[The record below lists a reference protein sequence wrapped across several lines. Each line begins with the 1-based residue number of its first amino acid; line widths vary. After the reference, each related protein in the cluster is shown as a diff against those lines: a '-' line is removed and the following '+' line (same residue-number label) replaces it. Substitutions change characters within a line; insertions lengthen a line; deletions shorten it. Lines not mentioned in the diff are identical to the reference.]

1 MRRIVIREAAVYLL
15 LLVTLALLMHPD
27 LLGSTAR
34 FSQMAE
40 RGNYLHPLFY
50 TGLIY
55 LVVLLVRGIFTLIL
69 RLFGRTP
76 GAR

>member
-34 FSQMAE
+34 FSQMTE
-40 RGNYLHPLFY
+40 RGNFFHPFIY

-55 LVVLLVRGIFTLIL
+55 LILLLLRGILRLLL
-69 RLFGRTP
+69 RLFGR
-76 GAR
+76 AH